1 VGSETE
7 TVTVEGIP
15 FPAEITAGG
24 NPLSLLATGIYI
36 YTHMVISSFRQTC
49 LL

>member
-15 FPAEITAGG
+15 FPAEITFTAGG
-24 NPLSLLATGIYI
+24 NPLSLLANGMY
-36 YTHMVISSFRQTC
+36 VCR
-49 LL
+49 